1 MLSRTANIKIINEI
15 GPKRSSDHTCYANRF
30 YLFNLRTLR
39 GCAGSIARL
48 NLYQRKPK
56 GAKNESRYSDCT
68 GGLQWSEI
76 TIPRNALRHAG
87 YGDHAKRRNEYQT
100 EFFIH
105 VYDLPK
111 LGAPDWQKLPPA
123 SLMKITIHGHRA
135 VISVGARS
143 C

>member
-1 MLSRTANIKIINEI
+1 MLRKPLLSFQPT
-15 GPKRSSDHTCYANRF
+15 H
-30 YLFNLRTLR
+30 
-39 GCAGSIARL
+39 IARL
-48 NLYQRKPK
+48 CWINRSTKSVPK
-56 GAKNESRYSDCT
+56 ETQGAKNESRFSDCT

-123 SLMKITIHGHRA
+123 SLMKITIHAHRA